1 MEGAKGRQMTI
12 REPSVA
18 VAKAEL
24 NGDTEEEHDDF
35 DGDRA
40 IRREGQSIGSCV
52 IRWRT
57 GR

>member
-18 VAKAEL
+18 VVKAGL

-35 DGDRA
+35 DGDRT

-57 GR
+57 SR